1 VSADF
6 SRGSLSV
13 HISDGVLS
21 PSIIGIGWAIAIP
34 ALTVSVRRLRTDQV
48 GAYGVVAAAFFAGST
63 IHIPVGP
70 FSMHLVLSG
79 MVGLL
84 FGWEALTIVTV
95 GLLLQALLISYG
107 GLTVLGVNVVIMA
120 LPGAIMGMIGRHWIK
135 HASPKRRP
143 WIGALIGG
151 STIMISAILL
161 YVTLSTTN
169 TALIPLAKLVFVGHI
184 PVAIVEAVI
193 SYWLVHFLQ
202 KVKPALL
209 GVSS

>member
-1 VSADF
+1 M
-6 SRGSLSV
+6 